1 MKDRI
6 YFSKDYQAFFM
17 ELAANNHKEWFDR
30 NKPRFQSNVKA
41 AFEELVNDLINV
53 LKKPYNLGDLKAG
66 DCIFRINKDVRFS
79 KDKTPYKLQM
89 SALIT
94 KGGRKNMQSPGLY
107 IEIGPEFLNIYTG
120 FYMPEKDQL
129 FRLRTNIAAKPEAF
143 RKIVTV
149 KAFKSSFGEVKGERS
164 KILPPEFKE
173 IAKKE
178 DLIYHKQFYLIHQAD
193 ADMILKPG
201 LVKYIRDHFKNAN
214 DFNAFL
220 NA

>member
-17 ELAANNHKEWFDR
+17 ELAANNHKEWFDK

-41 AFEELVNDLINV
+41 AFEELVSDLIEV
-53 LKKPYNLGDLKAG
+53 LKKPYGFGDLKAG

-79 KDKTPYKLQM
+79 KDKTPYKIQM

-94 KGGRKNMQSPGLY
+94 KGGRKNMHSPGLY
-107 IEIGPEFLNIYTG
+107 IEIGPEFLNIYSG

-129 FRLRTNIAAKPEAF
+129 LKLRSNIAAKPEVF
-143 RKIVTV
+143 RKIVSA
-149 KAFKSSFGEVKGERS
+149 KAFLSSFGEVKGERS

-173 IAKKE
+173 AAKKE
-178 DLIYHKQFYLIHQAD
+178 DLIYHKQFYLLHQVD
-193 ADMILKPG
+193 ADIILKPG
-201 LVKYIRDHFKNAN
+201 LVKYICDHFKNAS
-214 DFNAFL
+214 DFNSFL
-220 NA
+220 DA